1 MLTQT
6 SFVTDGKPPN
16 DFTDD
21 GGPLFGFAQAA
32 DDDDDVRSEY
42 RSLEPPLLWLSM

>member
-1 MLTQT
+1 MRKIRLDRLTQT

-21 GGPLFGFAQAA
+21 GGPLFGFAHA
-32 DDDDDVRSEY
+32 DDEDDDVRSE
-42 RSLEPPLLWLSM
+42 